1 MLRADWKR
9 LEAIKG
15 DIQRIGQG
23 SRRTSE
29 AAANDA
35 SRVIAL
41 ALGVRERDYLVLVV
55 AASHSGHSA
64 HTNALYGECI
74 TSDLMDAAPR

>member
-1 MLRADWKR
+1 MR
-9 LEAIKG
+9 
-15 DIQRIGQG
+15 
-23 SRRTSE
+23 SRRASE

-55 AASHSGHSA
+55 AASHSGHFA